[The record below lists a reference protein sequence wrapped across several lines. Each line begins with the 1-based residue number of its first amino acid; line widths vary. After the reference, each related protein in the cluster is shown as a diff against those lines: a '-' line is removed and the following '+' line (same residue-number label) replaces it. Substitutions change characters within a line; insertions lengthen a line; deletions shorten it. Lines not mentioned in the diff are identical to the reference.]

1 MIVKQQNIFMAK
13 VIIISSI
20 FFGCSTFE
28 TVETTNEETVFLNNN
43 LVPNPSY
50 GMQSEEIR
58 NLLEATPIGS
68 DISLHQGEGG
78 EWHLRIEKIFTA
90 DNIQEE
96 ASEYFEDT
104 TIEEVVLPKN
114 REEVS
119 SIESITI

>member
-1 MIVKQQNIFMAK
+1 MIVKQQNVFMAQLIM
-13 VIIISSI
+13 VSSL
-20 FFGCSTFE
+20 FLGCSTLE
-28 TVETTNEETVFLNNN
+28 TVETASEETVFLDNN
-43 LVPNPSY
+43 LVTNPSY
-50 GMQSEEIR
+50 GMQSEEIK

-96 ASEYFEDT
+96 ASEYFENT
-104 TIEEVVLPKN
+104 TIEEEHLPEN
-114 REEVS
+114 IQEIS

>member
-1 MIVKQQNIFMAK
+1 MIVKQQNVFMAQLIM
-13 VIIISSI
+13 VSSL
-20 FFGCSTFE
+20 FLGCSTLE
-28 TVETTNEETVFLNNN
+28 TAETTSEETVFLDNN

-50 GMQSEEIR
+50 GMQSEEIK

-96 ASEYFEDT
+96 ASEYFENT
-104 TIEEVVLPKN
+104 TIEEEHLPEN
-114 REEVS
+114 IQEIS